1 MAKMTTLV
9 LRTVLPVILVAM
21 GMSSATDAQVYRS
34 PQAVAVSPDGKR
46 LYVADKTANC
56 LVVLDPAAGKAIQ
69 EISIPNEPNGLALS
83 ADGRK
88 LFVAERKAHAVAV
101 IDTAAGKVSGRIP
114 VGLWPIAVTL
124 AESTQRL
131 YTCNRGDDSVSI
143 VDLAVGK
150 EIKRVQV
157 VREPACAAATPDG
170 ARIVVGNFLPQGAGT
185 DPSLSA
191 VVSILDAARQE
202 QIATVKLP
210 PGSTTVSGVSASP
223 NGKWAYVVH
232 SLGRFTLPITQL
244 ERGWVH
250 TYALSIIDVR
260 AAKLYATVL
269 LDDLISGAADP
280 WAVAC
285 SADGKTAWVSHAG
298 THEVSILDIGRLHG
312 LLEGKLPPELAQVKE
327 AVRDNI
333 WVRISRNRSEIRQL
347 ANDLTALY
355 IAGVLRR
362 VHSGGEGPRGMAVS
376 RDGQKL
382 YVANYFSGTVT
393 TLDPASGKIIGSIA
407 VGPQPKANA
416 ARRGELYFHDA
427 RRCFQRWH
435 SCASC
440 HPDGRVDALPWDF
453 MRDGIGNGKDVI
465 NLAGI
470 EHTSPHNRRATRP
483 NPRECM
489 RTGVIGSHLIVPQP
503 DDVDDLL
510 AYVVSL
516 QPEPNPKSPQLA
528 EAARRGKAIFEG
540 KAGCVHCHPAP
551 YFTDGKMHN
560 VGMLTP
566 SEPDG
571 KYDTPSLIEAY
582 RTAPYY
588 HDGRAATL
596 QEALTTSDPEG
607 KHGHTKA
614 LTPQEL
620 DDLVAYLLSL

>member
-1 MAKMTTLV
+1 MLSEA
-9 LRTVLPVILVAM
+9 
-21 GMSSATDAQVYRS
+21 SAQLYRS
-34 PQAVAVSPDGKR
+34 PQAVAVAPDGKR

-56 LVVLDPAAGKAIQ
+56 VVVLDLAAGKAVR
-69 EISIPNEPNGLALS
+69 EIGIPNEPNGLVLS
-83 ADGRK
+83 ADGSK

-101 IDTAAGKVSGRIP
+101 IDTATGKVAGRISVGSWP
-114 VGLWPIAVTL
+114 VAVTL
-124 AESTQRL
+124 AESNKRL

-143 VDLAVGK
+143 VDLVTGK
-150 EIKRVQV
+150 EIKRIQV

-170 ARIVVGNFLPQGAGT
+170 TRIVVGNFLPQGAGT
-185 DPSLSA
+185 DPALSSL
-191 VVSILDAARQE
+191 VSILDAARQE

-210 PGSTTVSGVSASP
+210 PGSTTVSGVAISP
-223 NGKWAYVVH
+223 NGKWAYLVH

-250 TYALSIIDVR
+250 TYAMSIIDVK
-260 AAKLYATVL
+260 AASLYATVL
-269 LDDLISGAADP
+269 LDDLVSGAADP

-298 THEVSILDIGRLHG
+298 THEVSILDIGRLHD
-312 LLEGKLPPELAQVKE
+312 LLEGRLPPELAQVKE

-333 WVRISRNRSEIRQL
+333 WVRISQNRGEIPQL

-362 VHSGGEGPRGMAVS
+362 VPSGGEGPRGLTVAP
-376 RDGQKL
+376 DGQRL
-382 YVANYFSGTVT
+382 YVTNYFSGTVAS
-393 TLDPASGKIIGSIA
+393 LDSTSGKTLRSIA

-470 EHTSPHNRRATRP
+470 SHTSPHNRRATRP
-483 NPRECM
+483 DPRECM

-516 QPEPNPKSPQLA
+516 QPEINPRSPQLG

-540 KAGCVHCHPAP
+540 KAGCAHCHPVP

-560 VGMLTP
+560 VGMITP

-596 QEALTTSDPEG
+596 KEALTTSDHDG
-607 KHGHTKA
+607 KHGHTKD

-620 DDLVAYLLSL
+620 DDLAAYVLSL

>member
-1 MAKMTTLV
+1 MLIRSLLA
-9 LRTVLPVILVAM
+9 VAVFGV
-21 GMSSATDAQVYRS
+21 GMLSEASAQLYRS
-34 PQAVAVSPDGKR
+34 PQAVAVAPDGKR

-56 LVVLDPAAGKAIQ
+56 VVVLDLAAGKAVR
-69 EISIPNEPNGLALS
+69 EIAIPNEPNGLVLS
-83 ADGRK
+83 VDGSK

-101 IDTAAGKVSGRIP
+101 IDTAAGKVAGRISVGSWP
-114 VGLWPIAVTL
+114 VAVTL
-124 AESTQRL
+124 AESNKRL

-143 VDLAVGK
+143 VDLAPGK
-150 EIKRVQV
+150 EIKRIQV
-157 VREPACAAATPDG
+157 VREPACAAVTPDG
-170 ARIVVGNFLPQGAGT
+170 TRIVVSNFLPQGAGT
-185 DPSLSA
+185 DPALSSL
-191 VVSILDAARQE
+191 VSILDAARQE

-210 PGSTTVSGVSASP
+210 PGSTTVSGVAMSP

-250 TYALSIIDVR
+250 TYAMSIIDVK
-260 AAKLYATVL
+260 AASLYATVL
-269 LDDLISGAADP
+269 LDDLVSGAADP
-280 WAVAC
+280 WAVVC
-285 SADGKTAWVSHAG
+285 SADGKTVWVSHAG
-298 THEVSILDIGRLHG
+298 THEVSILDIGRLHD
-312 LLEGKLPPELAQVKE
+312 LLEGRLPPELAQVKE

-333 WVRISRNRSEIRQL
+333 WVRISQNRGEIPQL

-362 VHSGGEGPRGMAVS
+362 VPSGGEGPRGLTVAP
-376 RDGQKL
+376 DGQRL
-382 YVANYFSGTVT
+382 YVTNYFSGTVAS
-393 TLDPASGKIIGSIA
+393 LDSASGKTLGSIA

-416 ARRGELYFHDA
+416 ARRGELYFYDA

-470 EHTSPHNRRATRP
+470 QHTSPHNRRATRP
-483 NPRECM
+483 DPRECM

-516 QPEPNPKSPQLA
+516 QPEINPRSPQLG

-540 KAGCVHCHPAP
+540 KAGCAYCHPAP

-560 VGMLTP
+560 VGMITP

-596 QEALTTSDPEG
+596 KEALTTSDHDG
-607 KHGHTKA
+607 KHGHTKD

-620 DDLVAYLLSL
+620 DDLTAYVLSL

>member
-1 MAKMTTLV
+1 MLSEA
-9 LRTVLPVILVAM
+9 
-21 GMSSATDAQVYRS
+21 SAQLYRS
-34 PQAVAVSPDGKR
+34 PQAVAVAPDGKR
-46 LYVADKTANC
+46 LYVVDKTANC
-56 LVVLDPAAGKAIQ
+56 VVVLDLAAGKAVR
-69 EISIPNEPNGLALS
+69 EIGIPNEPNGLALS
-83 ADGRK
+83 ADGSK

-101 IDTAAGKVSGRIP
+101 IDTATGKVAGRISVGSWP
-114 VGLWPIAVTL
+114 VAVTL
-124 AESTQRL
+124 AESNKRL

-143 VDLAVGK
+143 VDLVTGK
-150 EIKRVQV
+150 ETKRIQV

-170 ARIVVGNFLPQGAGT
+170 TRIVVGNFLPQGAGT
-185 DPSLSA
+185 DPALSSL
-191 VVSILDAARQE
+191 VSILDAARQE

-210 PGSTTVSGVSASP
+210 PGSTTVSGAAINP
-223 NGKWAYVVH
+223 NGKWAYLVH

-250 TYALSIIDVR
+250 TYAMSIIDVK
-260 AAKLYATVL
+260 AASLYATVL
-269 LDDLISGAADP
+269 LDDLVSGAADP

-298 THEVSILDIGRLHG
+298 THEVSILDIGRLHD
-312 LLEGKLPPELAQVKE
+312 LLEGRLPPELAQVKE

-333 WVRISRNRSEIRQL
+333 WVRISQNRGEIPQL

-362 VHSGGEGPRGMAVS
+362 VPSGGEGPRGLTVAP
-376 RDGQKL
+376 DGQRL
-382 YVANYFSGTVT
+382 YVTNYFSGTVAS
-393 TLDPASGKIIGSIA
+393 LDSTSGKTLRSIA

-470 EHTSPHNRRATRP
+470 SHTSPHNRRATRP
-483 NPRECM
+483 DPRECM

-516 QPEPNPKSPQLA
+516 QPEINPRSPQLG

-540 KAGCVHCHPAP
+540 KAGCAHCHPSP

-560 VGMLTP
+560 VGMITP

-596 QEALTTSDPEG
+596 KEALTTSDHDG
-607 KHGHTKA
+607 KHGHTKD

-620 DDLVAYLLSL
+620 DDLAAYVLSL